1 MAQVIERIDLDRN
14 EREAIENILMT
25 MRDII
30 DNTSSDDMAIDCET
44 ISENLSSFLS
54 RWVDTN

>member
-30 DNTSSDDMAIDCET
+30 DNTSSWSIRGN
-44 ISENLSSFLS
+44 ILKK
-54 RWVDTN
+54 

>member
-1 MAQVIERIDLDRN
+1 MAQVIERINLDNR
-14 EREAIENILMT
+14 EREAIENVLMT

-30 DNTSSDDMAIDCET
+30 DNTSSDDMSLDCET